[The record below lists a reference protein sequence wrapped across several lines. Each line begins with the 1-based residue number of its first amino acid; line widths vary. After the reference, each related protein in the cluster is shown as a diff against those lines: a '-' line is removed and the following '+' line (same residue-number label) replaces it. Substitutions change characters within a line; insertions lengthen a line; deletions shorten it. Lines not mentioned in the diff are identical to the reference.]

1 MKIYDKVFKKNQEN
15 WNSETQIGYSQQA
28 INDTIRRTLA
38 ETKKEKKELKEK
50 IERLEDELLAYRRPR
65 GTSVVN
71 VREDERK
78 KTLASVDKVIDE
90 CIKEEEFC
98 MSNDKYDEQ
107 ILEHTNQIEM
117 AKKIKQ
123 KLGIK

>member
-1 MKIYDKVFKKNQEN
+1 MKN
-15 WNSETQIGYSQQA
+15 T
-28 INDTIRRTLA
+28 
-38 ETKKEKKELKEK
+38 KEKVLKELKEK

-78 KTLASVDKVIDE
+78 KTFASVGKVIDKYKSVCLDE
-90 CIKEEEFC
+90 RIMKE
-98 MSNDKYDEQ
+98 
-107 ILEHTNQIEM
+107 L
-117 AKKIKQ
+117 KQ